1 MLITHCPRENYGMLS
16 ENLRLG
22 SCAAAK
28 QFALN
33 HACDVNLG
41 DAPSRVS
48 S

>member
-1 MLITHCPRENYGMLS
+1 MLITHYARENYGMLS

-22 SCAAAK
+22 SYAAAK

-33 HACDVNLG
+33 HARDMNLRVV
-41 DAPSRVS
+41 PSSVS

>member
-16 ENLRLG
+16 GDLRLG
-22 SCAAAK
+22 SYAAAK

-33 HACDVNLG
+33 HACDMNLG
-41 DAPSRVS
+41 DAPSSVS